1 MVLARPRG
9 TVSER
14 TAPGWLT
21 LCGTQGSSVP
31 SWQNRQRL
39 CGISQGVV
47 GGKKKKKNRKRKR
60 KKKCLN
66 FVFKSKLKL
75 KLKGKINQRKHYWMW
90 ILSITSGAPLDIGQH
105 HECQQKPALSIL
117 RGQLALRHV
126 SAGQNRTKSL
136 PSAQSISTF

>member
-1 MVLARPRG
+1 MWDLG
-9 TVSER
+9 E
-14 TAPGWLT
+14 
-21 LCGTQGSSVP
+21 LCALMAKQVEAMWYIIGS
-31 SWQNRQRL
+31 
-39 CGISQGVV
+39 GG

-117 RGQLALRHV
+117 RG
-126 SAGQNRTKSL
+126 
-136 PSAQSISTF
+136 